1 MLYIFKSGATGE
13 LTMLEESAE
22 QVLVAIGKTP
32 APKGVIAV
40 EDMTAAIEQLQVA
53 MQFSQQ
59 QTCPEKDDD
68 GAEKYDQNIP
78 FHTRAWPFLKML
90 QRSLESDKAVT
101 WGL

>member
-22 QVLVAIGKTP
+22 QVLAAIGKTP

-40 EDMTAAIEQLQVA
+40 EDMTAAIEQLQAA

-59 QTCPEKDDD
+59 QSCPEKEDD
-68 GAEKYDQNIP
+68 GAEKYHQNIP

-90 QRSLESDKAVT
+90 QRSLESDKAIT